1 MTAASLA
8 AAAEGLPRLTDVQK
22 INRAV
27 GGIYELINRHGLPD
41 ASCDV
46 LMDAVTRLEDELIE
60 APIVDPEDISEKF
73 RFFADKID
81 RACGGVDY
89 DERDCLGVFIQQLEA
104 FRRAEARQH
113 IGCDCPVWGAAA

>member
-1 MTAASLA
+1 MPATPFA
-8 AAAEGLPRLTDVQK
+8 AAATGLPRFTDVQK

-27 GGIYELINRHGLPD
+27 VGIYELINRHGLPD
-41 ASCDV
+41 ASCDI
-46 LMDAVTRLEDELIE
+46 LMDAVRLLENELIE

-89 DERDCLGVFIQQLEA
+89 DERDCLRVFIQQFEA

-113 IGCDCPVWGAAA
+113 TGRDCPVWGVAA

>member
-1 MTAASLA
+1 MPTTASPV
-8 AAAEGLPRLTDVQK
+8 AAEGLPRLTDVQK

-27 GGIYELINRHGLPD
+27 RGVYELINRHGLPD

-46 LMDAVTRLEDELIE
+46 LMDAVTRLENELIE

-81 RACGGVDY
+81 RACGGVDC

-113 IGCDCPVWGAAA
+113 TGRDCPVWGVAA